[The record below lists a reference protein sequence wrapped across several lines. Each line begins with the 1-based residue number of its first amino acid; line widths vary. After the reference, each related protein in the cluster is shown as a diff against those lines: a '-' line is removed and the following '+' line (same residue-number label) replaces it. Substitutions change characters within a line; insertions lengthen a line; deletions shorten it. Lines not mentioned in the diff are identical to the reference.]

1 MSWHQ
6 SQQVSAT
13 SSPTKTA
20 ARQLSTE
27 QLAAGAP
34 TGQPDDDD
42 ANDGDDVNDVAAADG
57 EKPANKSKLS
67 RISISLDDPDVSETV
82 VPTSH

>member
-6 SQQVSAT
+6 SQQASAT
-13 SSPTKTA
+13 SSAIKTA

-27 QLAAGAP
+27 QLAVGAP

-42 ANDGDDVNDVAAADG
+42 ANGDDVNDVAAADG